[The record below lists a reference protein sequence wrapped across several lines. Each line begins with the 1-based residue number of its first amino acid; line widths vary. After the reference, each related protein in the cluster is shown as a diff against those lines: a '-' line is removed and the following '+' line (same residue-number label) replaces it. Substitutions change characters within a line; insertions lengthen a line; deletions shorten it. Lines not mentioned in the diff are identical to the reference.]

1 MSNILPVYTYDHPI
15 LRKKLKPVAEINEEV
30 IGLALAMHETMR
42 NADGIGL
49 AANQVGRDMQML
61 VLNVP
66 EDEGDGSVSMTMINP
81 VIEAVSEEEELFEEG
96 CLSLPDIRADVL
108 RPEAVQVRFTDPSM
122 KEHDIEVEG
131 LLARVIQ
138 HEVDHLHGRYF
149 FDYLAPMRRG
159 LLKRRLLA
167 VKRGEVEAEY
177 PLYGK

>member
-1 MSNILPVYTYDHPI
+1 MSRILPVYTYDHPI
-15 LRKKLKPVAEINEEV
+15 LRKKLKPVAEIDDRV
-30 IGLALAMHETMR
+30 IELALAMHETMR

-49 AANQVGRDMQML
+49 AANQVGEDLQML

-66 EDEGDGSVSMTMINP
+66 NEEGGAPVSMTMINP
-81 VIEAVSEEEELFEEG
+81 VIEAESEEEELAEEG

-108 RPEAVQVRFTDPSM
+108 RPEAVQVRFFDTTM

-138 HEVDHLHGRYF
+138 HEIDHLRGRYF
-149 FDYLAPMRRG
+149 FDLLAPMRRG

-177 PLYGK
+177 PVRN